1 MQTHVV
7 SNLGLS
13 RCCLLS
19 RRACVLLAAA
29 LACLQLACPSAMS
42 PQVVNMAPRA
52 DARVAARTAQPIEVL
67 DVYGGEES
75 DPMWKGSRIDR
86 VSFRKA
92 LAKALFDAGYN
103 VFESRAGQ
111 PTYQLSAR
119 IVDQVQPVAGLNMT
133 VALRVRYTLSSLVDA
148 GFRWEKDVSSAYT
161 ATVGEAFVGAE
172 RLNKANEG
180 AVRKNLERLLEELV
194 LLQL

>member
-1 MQTHVV
+1 MGASRFSNPGLGELRVV
-7 SNLGLS
+7 SG
-13 RCCLLS
+13 
-19 RRACVLLAAA
+19 RAAVLLVAA
-29 LACLQLACPSAMS
+29 LSCLHMACPSAMS
-42 PQVVNMAPRA
+42 PQVVNMTPHA

-86 VSFRKA
+86 AGFRKA
-92 LAKALFDAGYN
+92 LVKTLFDAGYN
-103 VFESRAGQ
+103 VFESREGQ

-133 VALRVRYTLSSLVDA
+133 VALRVRYTLSSLVDP

-161 ATVGEAFVGAE
+161 ATVGEAFVGAQ

-194 LLQL
+194 LLRM